1 VAIHVGYARER
12 SRESVLV
19 YDHFLV
25 DLRNE
30 TAEVGS
36 LAIELLG
43 VGDFF
48 GLSSRLGRCGNKRHS
63 LSRSRICRV
72 LNNWFRLSGG

>member
-1 VAIHVGYARER
+1 
-12 SRESVLV
+12 LV

-36 LAIELLG
+36 LAIELLR

-48 GLSSRLGRCGNKRHS
+48 GLSSRLGRYSNKRRS
-63 LSRSRICRV
+63 LS
-72 LNNWFRLSGG
+72 